1 MRKKLV
7 ERMGSLRFRLT
18 AGMCVVL
25 VLAVAASALVDQLR
39 LTLSPWI
46 AQALD
51 SEPVQDGLVLGS
63 FGIVALGLIWVV
75 SAWSLRPLAR
85 ASAEAARAGP
95 NHPGVRISADH
106 LPTEIRPLVAAVNG
120 ALDRLEGAYETQR
133 RFTADA
139 AHELRT
145 PLSVLSL
152 RLQRA
157 RAEGTL
163 DWAAVEGDV
172 QQMTRLVTQ
181 LLDLARKEQGGRG
194 EPIEVNFFRIARE
207 AAASILPLVE
217 ASGRTLAVDLPEL
230 LPVRGRADDLRDMVM
245 NLLENALV
253 HGAGP
258 IRLSGGE
265 AADGGAVLDVADGGP
280 GVAPILREA
289 VFERFRKA
297 SAGSAGT
304 GLGLAIVREVALSH
318 GGTAAFL
325 PGAACV
331 VRVSLPKPAQIRQGG
346 TAGHNP
352 DLASAA
358 KRPVHTAGLPA

>member
-1 MRKKLV
+1 MRRALGQ
-7 ERMGSLRFRLT
+7 RMASLRFRLA
-18 AGMCVVL
+18 AGMCIVL
-25 VLAVAASALVDQLR
+25 ALAVAAAGLVDQLR
-39 LTLSPWI
+39 LRLSPWL

-51 SEPVQDGLVLGS
+51 SEPVQDGVVLGS
-63 FGIVALGLIWVV
+63 FGVAALGLIWVV

-95 NHPGVRISADH
+95 NHPGVRISADR
-106 LPTEIRPLVAAVNG
+106 LPTEMRPLVAAVNG
-120 ALDRLEGAYETQR
+120 ALDRLEGAYEAQR

-157 RAEGTL
+157 RAEGTP

-172 QQMTRLVTQ
+172 QQMTRLVSQ

-194 EPIEVNFFRIARE
+194 EAPEVNFYRIARE

-217 ASGRTLAVDLPEL
+217 SSGRTLVVDLPEQL
-230 LPVRGRADDLRDMVM
+230 AVRGRSDDLRDMVI

-253 HGAGP
+253 HAAGP
-258 IRLSGGE
+258 IRLSGE
-265 AADGGAVLDVADGGP
+265 AGDAVGIMDIADGGP
-280 GVAPILREA
+280 GVVPSLREA

-297 SAGSAGT
+297 DAGSAGT

-318 GGTAAFL
+318 GGSAAFL
-325 PGAACV
+325 PGEACV
-331 VRVSLPKPAQIRQGG
+331 VRITLPVAERKE
-346 TAGHNP
+346 
-352 DLASAA
+352 
-358 KRPVHTAGLPA
+358 GLLF